1 MRLLRP
7 VGSADRP
14 RLSKFLQ
21 YLSRPERGGA
31 LRPQKGVSKSA
42 RPEENAKNAVLSGLI
57 FWSTSI
63 LTTNELVLSTI
74 VDALEDVKG
83 QDIRVYNTTKK
94 TSAFSH
100 VVICS
105 GTSNRQTRA
114 LANSVS
120 RALKDMGHRVNG
132 IEGGDT
138 GEWVLLDAGDVV
150 VHCLQP
156 AMRAYYNLEELW
168 GPDLVKVPPLVKP
181 ETKAQTDATP
191 GL

>member
-1 MRLLRP
+1 MP
-7 VGSADRP
+7 VQAGS
-14 RLSKFLQ
+14 
-21 YLSRPERGGA
+21 YLS
-31 LRPQKGVSKSA
+31 
-42 RPEENAKNAVLSGLI
+42 
-57 FWSTSI
+57 FHHFFM
-63 LTTNELVLSTI
+63 TNELVLSTI

-83 QDIRVYNTTKK
+83 QDICVYDTAKK

-120 RALKDMGHRVNG
+120 RALKEMGRRVHG
-132 IEGGDT
+132 IEGSET
-138 GEWVLLDAGDVV
+138 GEWVLVDAGDIV

-168 GPDLVKVPPLVKP
+168 GPHKIEVAPLI
-181 ETKAQTDATP
+181 KAP
-191 GL
+191 SEN

>member
-1 MRLLRP
+1 M
-7 VGSADRP
+7 S
-14 RLSKFLQ
+14 
-21 YLSRPERGGA
+21 
-31 LRPQKGVSKSA
+31 
-42 RPEENAKNAVLSGLI
+42 
-57 FWSTSI
+57 
-63 LTTNELVLSTI
+63 TNELVLSTI

-114 LANSVS
+114 LASSVS
-120 RALKDMGHRVNG
+120 RALKKMGHRVQG

-138 GEWVLLDAGDVV
+138 GEWVLVDAGDVI

-156 AMRAYYNLEELW
+156 AMRVYYNLEELW
-168 GPDLVKVPPLVKP
+168 GPEEVKVAPLAKPAESKP
-181 ETKAQTDATP
+181 ETAAI
-191 GL
+191 

>member
-1 MRLLRP
+1 M
-7 VGSADRP
+7 
-14 RLSKFLQ
+14 
-21 YLSRPERGGA
+21 
-31 LRPQKGVSKSA
+31 
-42 RPEENAKNAVLSGLI
+42 N
-57 FWSTSI
+57 
-63 LTTNELVLSTI
+63 TNELVLSTI

-120 RALKDMGHRVNG
+120 RALKEMGHRVHG

-138 GEWVLLDAGDVV
+138 GEWVLVDAGDVV

-156 AMRAYYNLEELW
+156 AMRSYYNLEELW
-168 GPDLVKVPPLVKP
+168 GPVPPLVKSEGKP
-181 ETKAQTDATP
+181 ETAAASDGA
-191 GL
+191 L